1 MWGLS
6 WISAIPDGDSFVSPL
21 YSRNIGTSN
30 DARLRLPE
38 YDALYERSRAL
49 PNGPERSALFR
60 RMTQIVLNYAP
71 WKLGLNPYANVL
83 AQPWLKG
90 YKQHPFFRHQWK
102 YYDVATR
109 P

>member
-1 MWGLS
+1 MS
-6 WISAIPDGDSFVSPL
+6 SASRGRTGSTSIPDGDSFVSPL
-21 YSRNIGTSN
+21 YSKNIGTSN

-49 PNGPERSALFR
+49 PNGPERDALFL

-71 WKLGLNPYANVL
+71 WKLGLNLYANVL

-90 YKQHPFFRHQWK
+90 
-102 YYDVATR
+102 
-109 P
+109 

>member
-1 MWGLS
+1 
-6 WISAIPDGDSFVSPL
+6 VSPL

-49 PNGPERSALFR
+49 PNGPERTALFLG
-60 RMTQIVLNYAP
+60 MTQLVLNYAP

-102 YYDVATR
+102 YYDVAPR